1 MKSMRLRDFTG
12 GAVGGTLKTRR
23 GTGSM
28 PMTAGNETHPAHPT
42 SGSRGDHFKEKAMFN
57 ITKNRLAVGVI
68 ALAAFGGASPAMA
81 GQCPAGQEAANPL
94 ADRATQ
100 PKAVTDDVLGSID
113 LGKEIGV
120 QGRDLRLR
128 KLVVQPGG
136 VVPFHSHEGRP
147 ALIITVSGEIT
158 EYRTT
163 CGVPI
168 THRAGELSRETN
180 EVGHYWK
187 NNGTVA
193 AVLLSADV
201 KAAE

>member
-1 MKSMRLRDFTG
+1 
-12 GAVGGTLKTRR
+12 
-23 GTGSM
+23 
-28 PMTAGNETHPAHPT
+28 
-42 SGSRGDHFKEKAMFN
+42 MFN
-57 ITKNRLAVGVI
+57 FTKTSLALGV
-68 ALAAFGGASPAMA
+68 ALAGFAGASPAVA
-81 GQCPAGQEAANPL
+81 GQCPAGQEVANPL
-94 ADRATQ
+94 AARETM

-136 VVPFHSHEGRP
+136 VVPFHSHDGRP

-168 THRAGELSRETN
+168 THKAGELSRETN
-180 EVGHYWK
+180 EIGHYWVNHGK
-187 NNGTVA
+187 VPA
-193 AVLLSADV
+193 ILYSADV